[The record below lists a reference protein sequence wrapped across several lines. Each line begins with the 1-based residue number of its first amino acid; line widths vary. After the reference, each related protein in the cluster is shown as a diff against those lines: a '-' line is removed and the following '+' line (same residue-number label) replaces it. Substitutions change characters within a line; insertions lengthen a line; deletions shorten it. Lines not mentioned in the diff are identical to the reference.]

1 MKKAIALSLL
11 AGSMAFAQSG
21 LMGGVDGIHQH
32 NASTLGQWN
41 FSIGTGGDI
50 TLDSWSLTRGG
61 AYNYQGKTYTL
72 NQWDWTLAGNFNA
85 AIGLLD
91 FLDVG
96 VSLPLYYDHAN
107 DDEGPSG
114 YLDMWTTSRG
124 DLDLWFKAGV
134 PFSDES
140 IFGLAAMFDFYIPTG
155 ENSVGTRPR
164 HAWYL
169 NDEGVTHP
177 FSADN
182 FAMGMTLE
190 FTLDLTK
197 KNIPIRWNSHAGIV
211 LAMGDGQ
218 AHTLVYGTGVN
229 WLPLSWM
236 DAFLEYS
243 GEFRVQ
249 QTGYPREA
257 IADPMVITPGFRFH
271 LPWNIDFA
279 MGLDISVRALGNI
292 GYDWD
297 DEMEDV
303 ELYTIRYMDE
313 RGNKVTYGYVP
324 TPRFAGTAALT
335 WRFGNKGKDSDGD
348 GVVDKKDSCANT
360 PKGAVVDSVGCP
372 LDGDKD
378 GVLDGFDKCPGT
390 PQGATIDS
398 VGCPFDTDKDGVYD
412 GIDKC
417 NETPEG
423 HQVGING
430 CEGDFD
436 GDGVEDSFDRCP
448 NTPKGV
454 PVDTTGCPKDT
465 DKDGVTDDLDKCADT
480 PAGFPVDSLGCP
492 MDSDKDGVPDALD
505 KCLNTPAGLPV
516 DSLGCPADADKDG
529 VADALDKCPN
539 TKQGAQVNAEGCEGD
554 YDGDGV
560 PDDADQCPN
569 TKQGVPVDSTGCP
582 ADTDKD
588 GVFDANDKCP
598 NTPAGTTVDNT
609 GCPMDYDKDGVPDD
623 NDKCPNTKPGITVD
637 STGCPMDSDKDGVF
651 DGLDQ
656 CQETPADVSVDSV
669 GCPMDTDKDG
679 VADYLDKCP
688 YTLEGTKIDEKGCPL
703 NKKEDL
709 NELKHGIEFQTNSTK
724 FTKNSYGK
732 LNDLVNLLKQHPNVN
747 LEIQGHTDNVGSA
760 KKNKDLSQKRAQAV
774 VDYFVKKGGIA
785 ADRLRAVGYGPD
797 KPIAS
802 NSTKKGRKQ
811 NRRVEFVPF
820 DK

>member
-1 MKKAIALSLL
+1 MKKSFALSLL
-11 AGSMAFAQSG
+11 AAGFAFAQSG
-21 LMGGVDGIHQH
+21 LMGGIDGIHQH

-61 AYNYQGKTYTL
+61 QYTYKGKNYTL

-169 NDEGVTHP
+169 NDEGITHP
-177 FSADN
+177 FSADA
-182 FAMGMTLE
+182 FAMAATLE

-197 KNIPIRWNSHAGIV
+197 KNIPIRWNSHAGFV
-211 LAMGDGQ
+211 LATGDGQ
-218 AHTLVYGTGVN
+218 ANTLVYGTGIN
-229 WLPLSWM
+229 WLPLTWM
-236 DAFLEYS
+236 DAFVEYS

-249 QTGYPREA
+249 KTGYPREA
-257 IADPMVITPGFRFH
+257 IADPMILTPGFRFH

-297 DEMEDV
+297 DEMDDV

-335 WRFGNKGKDSDGD
+335 WRFGNKKSDSDED
-348 GVVDKKDSCANT
+348 GVEDKKDSCANT
-360 PKGAVVDSVGCP
+360 PKGAVVDSLGCP

-390 PQGATIDS
+390 PEGASIDS

-412 GIDKC
+412 GLDKC
-417 NETPEG
+417 PETKEG
-423 HQVGING
+423 ATVGING

-448 NTPKGV
+448 NTKQGV
-454 PVDTTGCPKDT
+454 PVDSTGCPKDS

-480 PAGFPVDSLGCP
+480 PAGFTVDSTGCPVDN
-492 MDSDKDGVPDALD
+492 DKDGVPDALD

-529 VADALDKCPN
+529 VPDALDKCPN
-539 TKQGAQVNAEGCEGD
+539 VS
-554 YDGDGV
+554 
-560 PDDADQCPN
+560 
-569 TKQGVPVDSTGCP
+569 VDSTGCP
-582 ADTDKD
+582 ADADKD
-588 GVFDANDKCP
+588 GVFDVNDKCP

-609 GCPMDYDKDGVPDD
+609 GCPADFDKDGIADD
-623 NDKCPNTKPGITVD
+623 FDKCPNTKPGVNVD
-637 STGCPMDSDKDGVF
+637 STGCPLDADKDGVPDGIDQCAETQKDAPVDSTGCPLDSDKDGV
-651 DGLDQ
+651 
-656 CQETPADVSVDSV
+656 P
-669 GCPMDTDKDG
+669 
-679 VADYLDKCP
+679 DYLDKCP
-688 YTLEGTKIDEKGCPL
+688 NTLEGIKIDKKGCPV

-709 NELKHGIEFQTNSTK
+709 E
-724 FTKNSYGK
+724 
-732 LNDLVNLLKQHPNVN
+732 LLKKGIQFKTGSSKLTKASYKILDDIVKLLKKVESAK
-747 LEIQGHTDNVGSA
+747 LEVQGHTDNTGSDVQN
-760 KKNKDLSQKRAQAV
+760 KKISQERADMVAG
-774 VDYFVKKGGIA
+774 YFIKKGIA
-785 ADRLRAVGYGPD
+785 SERVRAVGYGSEMPVAD
-797 KPIAS
+797 NK
-802 NSTKKGRKQ
+802 TKSGRSK
-811 NRRVEFVPF
+811 NRRVELVPF
-820 DK
+820 E

>member
-11 AGSMAFAQSG
+11 AGSLAFAQSG

-61 AYNYQGKTYTL
+61 QYTYKGKNYTL

-124 DLDLWFKAGV
+124 DLDLWFKAAV

-164 HAWYL
+164 HPWYL

-177 FSADN
+177 FSADA
-182 FAMGMTLE
+182 FAMAATLE

-197 KNIPIRWNSHAGIV
+197 KNIPIRWNTHAGFV
-211 LAMGDGQ
+211 LATGDGQ
-218 AHTLVYGTGVN
+218 SNVLVYGTGIN

-236 DAFLEYS
+236 DAFVEFS
-243 GEFRVQ
+243 GEFRLQ
-249 QTGYPREA
+249 DNNYPFDPMV
-257 IADPMVITPGFRFH
+257 DPMVITPGFRFH

-292 GYDWD
+292 GYDWK

-303 ELYTIRYMDE
+303 EKYTIRYVDE

-324 TPRFAGTAALT
+324 TPRFAGTAALV
-335 WRFGNKGKDSDGD
+335 WRFGGK
-348 GVVDKKDSCANT
+348 KKDEDADGIYDDKDQCPHT
-360 PKGAVVDSVGCP
+360 PEGAVVDSLGCP

-378 GVLDGFDKCPGT
+378 GVIDGFDKCPGT
-390 PQGATIDS
+390 PEGATIDS
-398 VGCPFDTDKDGVYD
+398 VGCPIDTDKDGVYD
-412 GIDKC
+412 GLDKC
-417 NETPEG
+417 PDTKEG
-423 HQVGING
+423 ANVGING

-448 NTPKGV
+448 NTKQGV
-454 PVDTTGCPKDT
+454 PVDSTGCPKDS

-480 PAGFPVDSLGCP
+480 PAGFTVDSTGCPVDN
-492 MDSDKDGVPDALD
+492 DKDGIPDALD

-516 DSLGCPADADKDG
+516 DSVGCPADADKDG

-554 YDGDGV
+554 FDNDGI
-560 PDDADQCPN
+560 PDAMDKCPN
-569 TKQGVPVDSTGCP
+569 TKQGVPVDSVGCP
-582 ADTDKD
+582 ADADKD
-588 GVFDANDKCP
+588 GVPDYLDKCAE
-598 NTPAGTTVDNT
+598 TPENYTVDNT
-609 GCPMDYDKDGVPDD
+609 GCPLDYDKDGIPDAM
-623 NDKCPNTKPGITVD
+623 DKCPNTKPGVPVD
-637 STGCPMDSDKDGVF
+637 STGCSSDTDKDGVP
-651 DGLDQ
+651 DGIDQ
-656 CQETPADVSVDSV
+656 CENTPNGAQVDSV
-669 GCPMDTDKDG
+669 GCPLDADKDG
-679 VADYLDKCP
+679 VPDFQDKCP
-688 YTLEGTKIDEKGCPL
+688 NTLEGVKIDAKGCPV

-709 NELKHGIEFQTNSTK
+709 E
-724 FTKNSYGK
+724 
-732 LNDLVNLLKQHPNVN
+732 LLKKGIQFKTGSSKLTKASYKILDDIVKLLKKVESAK
-747 LEIQGHTDNVGSA
+747 LEVQGHTDNTGSEA
-760 KKNKDLSQKRAQAV
+760 ANKKISQERAEMVAN
-774 VDYFVKKGGIA
+774 YFIQKGIA
-785 ADRLRAVGYGPD
+785 AERVRAVGYGSEM
-797 KPIAS
+797 PIADNKS
-802 NSTKKGRKQ
+802 KKNRAK
-811 NRRVEFVPF
+811 NRRVELVPF
-820 DK
+820 E

>member
-61 AYNYQGKTYTL
+61 LYTYKGKTYDL

-124 DLDLWFKAGV
+124 DLDLWFKVGV

-169 NDEGVTHP
+169 NDEGFTQP
-177 FSADN
+177 FSADA
-182 FAMGMTLE
+182 FAMAGTLE

-197 KNIPIRWNSHAGIV
+197 KNIPIRWNTHAGFV
-211 LAMGDGQ
+211 LATGDGQ
-218 AHTLVYGTGVN
+218 ANTLVYGTGIN

-236 DAFLEYS
+236 DAFVEYS

-249 QTGYPREA
+249 KTGYPREA
-257 IADPMVITPGFRFH
+257 IEDPMLITPGLRFH

-279 MGLDISVRALGNI
+279 MGLDIAVRALKNF
-292 GYDWD
+292 GYDMK
-297 DEMEDV
+297 DEMETAN
-303 ELYTIRYMDE
+303 LYTVRYMDE

-324 TPRFAGTAALT
+324 TPRYAGTAALV
-335 WRFGNKGKDSDGD
+335 WRFGGKDKDTDED

-360 PKGAVVDSVGCP
+360 PKGAVVDSLGCP

-454 PVDTTGCPKDT
+454 SVDTTGCPKDT

-480 PAGFPVDSLGCP
+480 PAGFSVDSLGCP

-582 ADTDKD
+582 ADSDKD
-588 GVFDANDKCP
+588 GVFDVNDKCP

-637 STGCPMDSDKDGVF
+637 STGCPQDSDRDGVF

-679 VADYLDKCP
+679 VADYLDKCA
-688 YTLEGTKIDEKGCPL
+688 YTLEGVKVDEKGCPID
-703 NKKEDL
+703 KKQDL

-732 LNDLVNLLKQHPNVN
+732 LNDLVNLLKQYPNVN
-747 LEIQGHTDNVGSA
+747 LEVQGHTDNVGSA
-760 KKNKDLSQKRAQAV
+760 KKNKALSQKRAQAV

-785 ADRLRAVGYGPD
+785 ADRLRAVGFGPD

-820 DK
+820 EK

>member
-61 AYNYQGKTYTL
+61 LYTYKGKTYDL

-124 DLDLWFKAGV
+124 DLDLWFKVGV

-177 FSADN
+177 FSADA
-182 FAMGMTLE
+182 FAMAGTLE

-197 KNIPIRWNSHAGIV
+197 KNIPIRWNSHAGFV
-211 LAMGDGQ
+211 LATGDGQ
-218 AHTLVYGTGVN
+218 ANTLVYGTGIN
-229 WLPLSWM
+229 WLPLTWM
-236 DAFLEYS
+236 DAFVEYS

-249 QTGYPREA
+249 KTGYPREA
-257 IADPMVITPGFRFH
+257 IEDPMVITPGFRFH

-279 MGLDISVRALGNI
+279 MGLDISVRALKNF
-292 GYDWD
+292 GYDMK
-297 DEMEDV
+297 DEMETAN
-303 ELYTIRYMDE
+303 LYTVRYMDE

-324 TPRFAGTAALT
+324 TPRYAGTAALV
-335 WRFGNKGKDSDGD
+335 WRFGSKDKDTDED

-360 PKGAVVDSVGCP
+360 PKGAVVDSLGCP

-465 DKDGVTDDLDKCADT
+465 DKDGVT
-480 PAGFPVDSLGCP
+480 
-492 MDSDKDGVPDALD
+492 DALD

-679 VADYLDKCP
+679 VADYLDKCA
-688 YTLEGTKIDEKGCPL
+688 YTLEGVKVDEKGCPL
-703 NKKEDL
+703 DKKQDL

-732 LNDLVNLLKQHPNVN
+732 LNDLVNLLKQYPNVN
-747 LEIQGHTDNVGSA
+747 LEVQGHTDNVGSA
-760 KKNKDLSQKRAQAV
+760 KKNKDLSQRRAQAV